1 MKKIIIILALF
12 LTAFIAVSQDTIVEY
27 DTVSTYELRI
37 QRFHHD
43 YYYVS
48 YESPIYV
55 HYYYYSPNW
64 YYGWDY
70 NPYYCYSYYPYY
82 YSYYYGY
89 NYYPYYYGYNYH
101 YFCND
106 YYYSH
111 HDGYYGGH
119 HGNHHDGHHGDNDKP
134 AYEDDVYYGDVAS
147 PMINQVSSFGT
158 NPDNSHT
165 PHGQYIEQA
174 NIEYENEEPT
184 NGGLFYTDIYSND
197 IFGDDRYVN
206 KGNNRELLHKI
217 IPYRL

>member
-1 MKKIIIILALF
+1 MIEYIFIILCLVILYKYMTISKENFAN
-12 LTAFIAVSQDTIVEY
+12 TTIHTNNYKSYNERKCQPIINKQPNDVKEFINGYFDFRNYVYNTSHQLDPVDKMTEMKMDPDKFKGMRIQDIY
-27 DTVSTYELRI
+27 DTLTGADITIDQKKLKT
-37 QRFHHD
+37 
-43 YYYVS
+43 
-48 YESPIYV
+48 P
-55 HYYYYSPNW
+55 
-64 YYGWDY
+64 
-70 NPYYCYSYYPYY
+70 
-82 YSYYYGY
+82 
-89 NYYPYYYGYNYH
+89 
-101 YFCND
+101 
-106 YYYSH
+106 
-111 HDGYYGGH
+111 
-119 HGNHHDGHHGDNDKP
+119 
-134 AYEDDVYYGDVAS
+134 YEDDVYYGDVAS